1 MQIQAR
7 EKYLGSE
14 IDENLAKEVQINCMI
29 VMATVFRKVD
39 FQARERKRGES
50 ARGRN
55 MKKYK
60 SLQSFPEEDGALRGK
75 DFTYSGLSK
84 D

>member
-1 MQIQAR
+1 
-7 EKYLGSE
+7 
-14 IDENLAKEVQINCMI
+14 MI
-29 VMATVFRKVD
+29 VMAIVFRKVD
-39 FQARERKRGES
+39 LQARERKRGES

-84 D
+84 DWISEVGLKGSVQLKKAKFTEISWSFE

>member
-1 MQIQAR
+1 
-7 EKYLGSE
+7 
-14 IDENLAKEVQINCMI
+14 
-29 VMATVFRKVD
+29 MALVFRKVD
-39 FQARERKRGES
+39 LQARERKRGES

>member
-1 MQIQAR
+1 
-7 EKYLGSE
+7 
-14 IDENLAKEVQINCMI
+14 MI
-29 VMATVFRKVD
+29 VVAIVFRSFD

-60 SLQSFPEEDGALRGK
+60 SVQSFPEEDGALQGK

>member
-1 MQIQAR
+1 
-7 EKYLGSE
+7 
-14 IDENLAKEVQINCMI
+14 MI
-29 VMATVFRKVD
+29 VMAIVFRKVD
-39 FQARERKRGES
+39 LQARERKRGES

-84 D
+84 DWISEVCLKGSVQRKKAKFTEISWSFE